1 MSSNPIKANRSAVN
15 FLWKQNIR
23 TPKEISSKTGVPLRT
38 CQRYVALLKKNKKIP
53 EIRRSGRPRKLSPEK
68 RRQLGMIVKSN
79 HYTTTTEMKTI
90 LEEKYQDLEVS
101 ERTIRRELSNLD
113 YVATLPRKVPLLTQ
127 QAKINRLLW
136 AQDHVRYN
144 WKKVVFSDETTIQMF
159 RNTMLAWSR
168 EKKPVQPMVKHP
180 FKAHIWGA
188 INFKG
193 KVGIYIF
200 TENLDRHLYRKILN
214 EQLYDNADALVGGRW
229 VFQQDN
235 DPKHTSKDVLNDL
248 NARLRRRVLAW
259 PSYSPDLNPIENVW
273 AVLKHNVEKHVK
285 KMIAQKKPISQE
297 TFIDIIREEWEGLE
311 KNVIVN
317 SINSMRSRVQACV
330 DADGAHTK
338 Y

>member
-1 MSSNPIKANRSAVN
+1 MLILLRKMSSNPIKANRSAVN

-53 EIRRSGRPRKLSPEK
+53 EIRRSGRPRKLSSEK

-101 ERTIRRELSNLD
+101 ERTIRRELSNLG

-127 QAKINRLLW
+127 QAKINRLSW

-159 RNTMLAWSR
+159 RNTILAWSR

-180 FKAHIWGA
+180 FKAYIWGA

-200 TENLDRHLYRKILN
+200 Y
-214 EQLYDNADALVGGRW
+214 
-229 VFQQDN
+229 
-235 DPKHTSKDVLNDL
+235 
-248 NARLRRRVLAW
+248 
-259 PSYSPDLNPIENVW
+259 
-273 AVLKHNVEKHVK
+273 
-285 KMIAQKKPISQE
+285 
-297 TFIDIIREEWEGLE
+297 
-311 KNVIVN
+311 
-317 SINSMRSRVQACV
+317 
-330 DADGAHTK
+330 
-338 Y
+338 